1 MSHSPSIPIE
11 SREDDSPIKSRK
23 KSKLQLVKGREL
35 ADELLMKVV
44 ASSGAR
50 GEAFID
56 SLQSDSAAGSE
67 LPLSQ
72 LLERAKIV
80 VWKADL
86 ASSRFT
92 YVSREGKKLLGYPIA
107 EWYEPDFLD
116 RHIHPEDRR
125 AVDGFSHTVREGEQG
140 DLTFRMIGKDG
151 REVWLH
157 NLIGIDFHNGE
168 PKTAYGLMLD
178 ITDRK
183 RAEDALMDLGGRLIT
198 TQEMERSRI
207 ARELHDDFNQRMAL
221 LSIELEQL
229 GKSLHDPADH
239 ELFEKM
245 QNQVK
250 DISADIHRLSYRLHP
265 SKLDHLGLGLAIK
278 SLCDEFS
285 ESSKIKVS
293 CRLPTSP
300 LNLPKNLEL
309 CLFRI
314 AQEAIRNATKYSG
327 ARSIQVVLA
336 KTRNSIRLVVSD
348 NGCGFVVTP
357 EIMQKG
363 LGFISMRE
371 RLHTV
376 NGKLNVHSQ
385 PRRGT
390 RIEVSVPLVRESK
403 VRAQTPAK
411 N

>member
-1 MSHSPSIPIE
+1 MSHSPSNVVAKDEAPI
-11 SREDDSPIKSRK
+11 STRK
-23 KSKLQLVKGREL
+23 KLQLVKGRDFS
-35 ADELLMKVV
+35 DELLMRVV
-44 ASSGAR
+44 AWSGAR

-56 SLQSDSAAGSE
+56 SLHGKASRNSQ
-67 LPLSQ
+67 LPLTQ

-92 YVSREGKKLLGYPIA
+92 YVSRQGKKLLGYPIG
-107 EWYEPDFLD
+107 EWYEPDFLTKYL
-116 RHIHPEDRR
+116 HPDDRR
-125 AVDGFSHTVREGEQG
+125 KVVGFSDPGGNEGDHS
-140 DLTFRMIGKDG
+140 DLTFRMIAKDG
-151 REVWLH
+151 REVWLR
-157 NLIGIDFHNGE
+157 NLISIDYRNGKPE
-168 PKTAYGLMLD
+168 TAYGLMLD
-178 ITDRK
+178 ISDRK
-183 RAEDALMDLGGRLIT
+183 RAEHALMDLGGRLIT

-221 LSIELEQL
+221 LAIELEQL
-229 GKSLHDPADH
+229 GRGLRDPSDR

-265 SKLDHLGLGLAIK
+265 SKLDHLGLVLAVK

-285 ESSKIKVS
+285 ESSKVKIN
-293 CRLPTSP
+293 CRLTNFP
-300 LNLPKNLEL
+300 LNLPKDLEL
-309 CLFRI
+309 CLFRV

-336 KTRNSIRLVVSD
+336 KTKNNVRLAVSD

-363 LGFISMRE
+363 LGFISMKE

-376 NGKLNVHSQ
+376 NGKLNLSSQ

-390 RIEVSVPLVRESK
+390 SIEVVVPLVRESK
-403 VRAQTPAK
+403 VRVGRTTNDK
-411 N
+411 

>member
-1 MSHSPSIPIE
+1 MSHSPSSVEAHDETPI
-11 SREDDSPIKSRK
+11 SSRK
-23 KSKLQLVKGREL
+23 KLQLVKGREF
-35 ADELLMKVV
+35 ADELLMRVV

-56 SLQSDSAAGSE
+56 SLHGNASRNSQ

-86 ASSRFT
+86 LSSRFT
-92 YVSREGKKLLGYPIA
+92 YVSRQGKKLLGYPIG
-107 EWYEPDFLD
+107 EWYEPGFLT
-116 RHIHPEDRR
+116 RHLHPEDRR
-125 AVDGFSHTVREGEQG
+125 TVVGFSGKGVDNGGHS
-140 DLTFRMIGKDG
+140 DLTFRMIAKDG
-151 REVWLH
+151 REVWLR
-157 NLIGIDFHNGE
+157 NLISIDYRDGKPE
-168 PKTAYGLMLD
+168 TAYGLMLD
-178 ITDRK
+178 ISDQK

-221 LSIELEQL
+221 LAIELEQL
-229 GKSLHDPADH
+229 GKGLHDPSDH
-239 ELFEKM
+239 ELFERM

-265 SKLDHLGLGLAIK
+265 SKLDHLGLVLAVR
-278 SLCDEFS
+278 SLCDEFA
-285 ESSKIKVS
+285 ESSKIKIN
-293 CRLPTSP
+293 CRLTDFP
-300 LNLPKNLEL
+300 LYLTKDLEL
-309 CLFRI
+309 CLFRV

-336 KTRNSIRLVVSD
+336 KAKNNIRLTVSD
-348 NGCGFVVTP
+348 NGCGFFVTP

-376 NGKLNVHSQ
+376 NGKLNVSSE
-385 PRRGT
+385 PRGGT
-390 RIEVSVPLVRESK
+390 RIEAVVPLVRESK
-403 VRAQTPAK
+403 VRAEIPAR

>member
-1 MSHSPSIPIE
+1 VSLSPSTVE
-11 SREDDSPIKSRK
+11 SQADSQVSSRK
-23 KSKLQLVKGREL
+23 KSRLQLVTARDFS
-35 ADELLMKVV
+35 DELLMKVI

-56 SLQSDSAAGSE
+56 SLHGKASKNSQ

-86 ASSRFT
+86 ATSRFT
-92 YVSREGKKLLGYPIA
+92 YVSRQGRKLLGYPIA
-107 EWYEPDFLD
+107 EWYEPGFLSK
-116 RHIHPEDRR
+116 HIHPEDRR
-125 AVDGFSHTVREGEQG
+125 SVVGFSERIPEGDQG
-140 DLTFRMIGKDG
+140 DLTFRLIAKDG
-151 REVWLH
+151 RTVWLR
-157 NLIGIDFHNGE
+157 NLISIDYRNGKAE
-168 PKTAYGLMLD
+168 TAYGLMLD
-178 ITDRK
+178 VSDRK
-183 RAEDALMDLGGRLIT
+183 QAEDALMDLGGRLIT

-229 GKSLHDPADH
+229 GKGISDPTDH

-245 QNQVK
+245 QDQVK
-250 DISADIHRLSYRLHP
+250 DISADIHRLSYQLHP
-265 SKLDHLGLGLAIK
+265 SKLDHLGLVLALK

-285 ESSKIKVS
+285 ESSKIKVT
-293 CRLPTSP
+293 CRLTTLP
-300 LNLPKNLEL
+300 LNLSKDLEL
-309 CLFRI
+309 CLFRV

-336 KTRNSIRLVVSD
+336 KTKNNIRLVVSD
-348 NGCGFVVTP
+348 NGCGFIVTP

-376 NGKLNVHSQ
+376 NGKLNVSSQ

-390 RIEVSVPLVRESK
+390 RIEVLVPLVRESK
-403 VRAQTPAK
+403 ARAGKPAT

>member
-1 MSHSPSIPIE
+1 MSNSPSIIE
-11 SREDDSPIKSRK
+11 SQDVSPRASHK
-23 KSKLQLVKGREL
+23 KSKLQLVKGRDL
-35 ADELLMKVV
+35 SDALLMQVV
-44 ASSGAR
+44 ASSSAR
-50 GEAFID
+50 GEALID
-56 SLQSDSAAGSE
+56 SLQHKASNNSQ
-67 LPLSQ
+67 LPLNR

-92 YVSREGKKLLGYPIA
+92 YVSRQGKKLLGYPIA
-107 EWYEPDFLD
+107 EWYEPDFLSK
-116 RHIHPEDRR
+116 HLHPEDRR
-125 AVDGFSHTVREGEQG
+125 GLNGISDRSFHDS
-140 DLTFRMIGKDG
+140 DLTFRMIAKDG
-151 REVWLH
+151 HEVWLR
-157 NLIGIDFHNGE
+157 NLISIDYRCGAPE
-168 PKTAYGLMLD
+168 TAYGLMLD
-178 ITDRK
+178 VSDQK

-221 LSIELEQL
+221 LAIELEQL
-229 GKSLHDPADH
+229 GTGLQRASDH

-265 SKLDHLGLGLAIK
+265 SKLDHLGLVLAVK

-285 ESSKIKVS
+285 QSSKIKVN
-293 CRLPTSP
+293 CRLTHLP
-300 LNLPKNLEL
+300 LNLPKTLEL
-309 CLFRI
+309 CLFRV

-336 KTRNSIRLVVSD
+336 KAKNNIRLTVSD
-348 NGCGFVVTP
+348 NGCGFDVTP

-371 RLHTV
+371 RLHTL
-376 NGKLNVHSQ
+376 NGKLNVSSQ

-390 RIEVSVPLVRESK
+390 RIEAIVPLVRESE
-403 VRAQTPAK
+403 VHGG
-411 N
+411 